1 MKFNDMLKISLLNI
15 KSNKFKCLI
24 YTLIILFLYL
34 LLTITFSGTD
44 SIFKFFDKYLNANY
58 MFRTIVVNV
67 DNNNREDIIENI
79 EKAKIKEV
87 KKIFASYN
95 YLISTLD
102 IEESEIPHISKSEIS
117 NASISAYANYS
128 ELNYKITNGRD
139 IINENEIVCP
149 SKFYP
154 NILHDSKDII
164 NLNEYLGKKI
174 NVSYSKKYFPI
185 QGESKILKTYKESF
199 ILVGTYDIEDLLTDL
214 DTCFISA
221 NVVKTINEKVTP
233 VYEDKNIE
241 EKTKSD
247 MDIVIL
253 VDKYENIDKVL
264 SKIQK
269 LGYTAQKQYEIDLEL
284 YLLFKEILKYVCLG
298 ISIVSIIIV
307 YLFIKNILNE
317 CKDNIKLFKLIG
329 YNNKK
334 IKSIFILEY
343 LILTLVAFILHIFII
358 PFIYKFALNIISQ
371 NPDLFVLKI
380 YVNCIGSLIYT
391 LFVSLLVFIIFNI
404 KFKKV
409 LN

>member
-95 YLISTLD
+95 SLISTLD
-102 IEESEIPHISKSEIS
+102 IEESEIPHISKSEIP

-139 IINENEIVCP
+139 IIDENEIVCP

-269 LGYTAQKQYEIDLEL
+269 LGYTAQRQYEIDLEI

>member
-95 YLISTLD
+95 SLIYTLD

-139 IINENEIVCP
+139 IINENEIVCS

>member
-95 YLISTLD
+95 SLISTLD
-102 IEESEIPHISKSEIS
+102 IEESEIPHMSKSEIS

-154 NILHDSKDII
+154 NILHESKDII

-253 VDKYENIDKVL
+253 VNKYENIDKVL

>member
-67 DNNNREDIIENI
+67 DNNNREDIIKNI

-95 YLISTLD
+95 SLISTLD

-269 LGYTAQKQYEIDLEL
+269 LGYTAQRQYEIDLEI

-380 YVNCIGSLIYT
+380 YVNYIGSLIYT

>member
-95 YLISTLD
+95 SLISTLD
-102 IEESEIPHISKSEIS
+102 IEESEIAHISKSEIS

>member
-95 YLISTLD
+95 SLISTLD

-117 NASISAYANYS
+117 NASLSAYANYS

-139 IINENEIVCP
+139 IINENEIVCS

>member
-95 YLISTLD
+95 SLISTLD
-102 IEESEIPHISKSEIS
+102 IEESEIPHISKSEIP

>member
-24 YTLIILFLYL
+24 YTLIILFSYL

-95 YLISTLD
+95 SLISTLD

>member
-95 YLISTLD
+95 SLISTLD

-269 LGYTAQKQYEIDLEL
+269 LGYTAQRQYEIDLEI

-380 YVNCIGSLIYT
+380 YVNYIGSLIYT

>member
-95 YLISTLD
+95 SLISTLD

-117 NASISAYANYS
+117 NASISSYANYS

-139 IINENEIVCP
+139 IINENEIVCS

>member
-95 YLISTLD
+95 SLISTLD

>member
-95 YLISTLD
+95 SLISTLD
-102 IEESEIPHISKSEIS
+102 IEESEIPHISKSEIP

-404 KFKKV
+404 KLKKV

>member
-139 IINENEIVCP
+139 IINENEIVCS

>member
-95 YLISTLD
+95 SLISTLD

-253 VDKYENIDKVL
+253 VNKYENIDKVL

>member
-95 YLISTLD
+95 SLISTLD

-241 EKTKSD
+241 EKTKYD

>member
-95 YLISTLD
+95 SLISTLD

-199 ILVGTYDIEDLLTDL
+199 ILVGTYDIEELLTDL

>member
-95 YLISTLD
+95 SLISTLD

-199 ILVGTYDIEDLLTDL
+199 IIVGKYDIEDLLTDL

>member
-95 YLISTLD
+95 SLISTLD
-102 IEESEIPHISKSEIS
+102 IEESEIPHISKSEIP

-139 IINENEIVCP
+139 IIDENEIVCP

-253 VDKYENIDKVL
+253 VKKYENIDKVL

>member
-95 YLISTLD
+95 SLISTLD

-391 LFVSLLVFIIFNI
+391 LFMSLLVFIIFNI

>member
-95 YLISTLD
+95 SLISTLD

-221 NVVKTINEKVTP
+221 NVVKTINEKVTS

>member
-95 YLISTLD
+95 SLISTLD

-253 VDKYENIDKVL
+253 VDKYENIDKVS

>member
-95 YLISTLD
+95 SLISTLD

-371 NPDLFVLKI
+371 NADLFVLKI

>member
-95 YLISTLD
+95 SLISTLD

-139 IINENEIVCP
+139 IINENEIVCS

-241 EKTKSD
+241 EKTNSD

>member
-67 DNNNREDIIENI
+67 DNNNREDIIEII

-95 YLISTLD
+95 SLISTLD

-253 VDKYENIDKVL
+253 VDKYENIDKVS

>member
-24 YTLIILFLYL
+24 YTLIILFSYL
-34 LLTITFSGTD
+34 LLKITFSGTD
-44 SIFKFFDKYLNANY
+44 SIFKFFDKYLNSNY

-95 YLISTLD
+95 SLISTLD

-307 YLFIKNILNE
+307 YYFNNISSRKYILF
-317 CKDNIKLFKLIG
+317 
-329 YNNKK
+329 
-334 IKSIFILEY
+334 
-343 LILTLVAFILHIFII
+343 
-358 PFIYKFALNIISQ
+358 
-371 NPDLFVLKI
+371 
-380 YVNCIGSLIYT
+380 
-391 LFVSLLVFIIFNI
+391 
-404 KFKKV
+404 
-409 LN
+409 

>member
-95 YLISTLD
+95 SLISTLD

-409 LN
+409 IN

>member
-95 YLISTLD
+95 SLISTLD

-139 IINENEIVCP
+139 IINENEIVCS

-298 ISIVSIIIV
+298 ISIVSVIIV

>member
-1 MKFNDMLKISLLNI
+1 
-15 KSNKFKCLI
+15 
-24 YTLIILFLYL
+24 
-34 LLTITFSGTD
+34 
-44 SIFKFFDKYLNANY
+44 

-87 KKIFASYN
+87 KKIFDSYN
-95 YLISTLD
+95 SLISTLD
-102 IEESEIPHISKSEIS
+102 IEESEIPHISNSEIS

>member
-95 YLISTLD
+95 SLISTLD

-139 IINENEIVCP
+139 IINENEIVCS

>member
-58 MFRTIVVNV
+58 MFRSIVVNV

-95 YLISTLD
+95 SLISTLD

>member
-95 YLISTLD
+95 SLISTLD

-380 YVNCIGSLIYT
+380 YVNYIGSLIYT

>member
-95 YLISTLD
+95 SLISTLD

-307 YLFIKNILNE
+307 YLFIKYILNE

>member
-95 YLISTLD
+95 SLISTLD

-298 ISIVSIIIV
+298 ISIVSVIIV

>member
-95 YLISTLD
+95 SLISTLD

-139 IINENEIVCP
+139 IINENEIVCS

-164 NLNEYLGKKI
+164 NLNEYLGKI

>member
-24 YTLIILFLYL
+24 YTLIILFSYL

-44 SIFKFFDKYLNANY
+44 SIFKFFDKYLNSNY

-95 YLISTLD
+95 SLISTLD

>member
-1 MKFNDMLKISLLNI
+1 M
-15 KSNKFKCLI
+15 
-24 YTLIILFLYL
+24 
-34 LLTITFSGTD
+34 
-44 SIFKFFDKYLNANY
+44 
-58 MFRTIVVNV
+58 
-67 DNNNREDIIENI
+67 
-79 EKAKIKEV
+79 
-87 KKIFASYN
+87 
-95 YLISTLD
+95 
-102 IEESEIPHISKSEIS
+102 
-117 NASISAYANYS
+117 
-128 ELNYKITNGRD
+128 
-139 IINENEIVCP
+139 
-149 SKFYP
+149 
-154 NILHDSKDII
+154 
-164 NLNEYLGKKI
+164 NEYLGKKI

>member
-24 YTLIILFLYL
+24 YTLIILFSYL

-44 SIFKFFDKYLNANY
+44 SIFKFFDKYLNSNY

-95 YLISTLD
+95 SLISTLD

-139 IINENEIVCP
+139 IINENEIVCS

-269 LGYTAQKQYEIDLEL
+269 LCYTAQKQYEIDLEL